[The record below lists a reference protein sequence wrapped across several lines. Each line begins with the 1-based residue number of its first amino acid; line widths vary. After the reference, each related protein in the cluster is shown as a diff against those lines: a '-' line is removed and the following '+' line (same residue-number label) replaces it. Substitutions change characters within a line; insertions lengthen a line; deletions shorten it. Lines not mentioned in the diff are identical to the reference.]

1 MSKTV
6 TIKQGIQGLASLVTN
21 IDWSAVDADLFQKTL
36 VENPV
41 VAGREFTKFL
51 QNGARMTFEIKN
63 FPTWK
68 TIELGTGLK
77 TADDFRRALKDNGYR
92 IGDWGNDILG
102 QKAFTA
108 TKKSQSIDL
117 VVISVADLGFEDGA
131 TRKDIYARAE
141 ELGLGLCPAE
151 VGPQLRLQYKDQPR
165 GEWLLIG
172 MEPITDSLG
181 YPNVFDVGHNDDG
194 QWLDGSDGRPG
205 SFWISGLRWVFVARK

>member
-21 IDWSAVDADLFQKTL
+21 IDWSAIDPDGFQKTV
-36 VENPV
+36 VEDPV
-41 VAGREFTKFL
+41 RAGRELTKFL
-51 QNGARMTFEIKN
+51 QNGASMTFEIKN

-68 TIELGTGLK
+68 TIDLGTGLK
-77 TADDFRRALKDNGYR
+77 TTDDFRRALKSDGYG

-108 TKKSQSIDL
+108 TKKSQSVDL
-117 VVISVADLGFEDGA
+117 VVVSVADLGFKDGA
-131 TRKDIYARAE
+131 TRKEIYDRAQ

-151 VGPQLRLQYKDQPR
+151 VGPQLRLQYKDQSR

-172 MEPITDSLG
+172 MEPVADSSGYLG
-181 YPNVFDVGHNDDG
+181 VVYVGRNDHG
-194 QWLDGSDGRPG
+194 GWLDGHNGHPG
-205 SFWISGLRWVFVARK
+205 YFWHADRRFVFVARK